1 MRILIIKIKFSENR
15 YYEFNEKL
23 RELSFR
29 LLNQILKMRD
39 VRKNPKN

>member
-1 MRILIIKIKFSENR
+1 MIILIIKIKFFENR